1 MKFLK
6 KASLAASIA
15 AVSFA
20 ANAELVAMDEASMSA
35 TTGQAGVD
43 IDITLG
49 YDAANPTQD
58 AISIG
63 RIVYTD
69 TADANNP
76 NDVSG
81 GGLAIDGIGLRSATG
96 EDVVIYNAIDI
107 NADGDIIMDS
117 TATNAQLLLSIGSVD
132 TLDSNGNV
140 AANLVGASTID
151 MTITGSKTVITQVL
165 ADVDGDGT
173 AAESQTIISNAA
185 AYGGEAGTITVNSA
199 DLELLN
205 GAVGLKG
212 LTTTALSAQHTLK
225 FDANGVGV
233 SDLDLSGTINIA
245 NVELGGTSIGSLAIE
260 NLALNNT
267 SIQISGH

>member
-63 RIVYTD
+63 KIVYTD
-69 TADANNP
+69 TDGAGDGTGA
-76 NDVSG
+76 
-81 GGLAIDGIGLRSATG
+81 GGLQIDGIGLRSANG
-96 EDVVIYNAIDI
+96 QDIVIYNAIDI
-107 NADGDIIMDS
+107 NANGDIIMDS

-132 TLDSNGNV
+132 TLKSDGTV
-140 AANLVGASTID
+140 GANLVGASTID

-185 AYGGEAGTITVNSA
+185 AYGGTAGTITVNSA

-260 NLALNNT
+260 NLALNNAT
-267 SIQISGH
+267 IQISGH